1 MKFWNKYPRAWLW
14 SNIVAASTVVFWFS
28 NWDVTIAR
36 FFYDPA
42 TGEAKHWLLD
52 DFPLWKL
59 LFYDGVTVVATGVLV
74 GTLLVLIGSTLLRR
88 WRLLRLYALYV
99 LLVFILG
106 PGLLVNSLFKD
117 HWGRPRPLQV
127 EQLGGQEHY
136 APPGY
141 FVANGHGRSF
151 PSGHS
156 SVGFAFIAFWF
167 LLRRHKPALAKMAL
181 LLSLLFGCTIGLTR
195 MAAGGHFLS
204 DVMWSGWVV
213 LFASWL
219 LYYPI
224 MRMPEREAAHLLPD
238 PGKAAREQ

>member
-1 MKFWNKYPRAWLW
+1 MKFWKKYPHAWLW
-14 SNIVAASTVVFWFS
+14 LNIVAASTVVFWFS
-28 NWDVTIAR
+28 NWDLTVAR

-59 LFYDGVTVVATGVLV
+59 LFYDGVQVVATAVLV
-74 GTLLVLIGSTLLRR
+74 GTLLIIAGSTLLRR
-88 WRLLRLYALYV
+88 WYRLRLYALYV
-99 LLVFILG
+99 LLVFVLG

-117 HWGRPRPLQV
+117 HWGRPRPVQV
-127 EQLGGQEHY
+127 EQLGGHEQY

-141 FVANGHGRSF
+141 FVADGNGRSF

-167 LLRRHKPALAKMAL
+167 LWRKREPQWAQAALVL
-181 LLSLLFGCTIGLTR
+181 TLLFGCTVGLTR

-204 DVMWSGWVV
+204 DVMWSWWVV
-213 LFASWL
+213 LFAAWV
-219 LYYPI
+219 LYCPV
-224 MRMPEREAAHLLPD
+224 MRIPERE
-238 PGKAAREQ
+238 REYP